1 MSRSENWTWESW
13 DCWDWF
19 QVDPKENETPLE
31 MAKKLISWRGRLLR
45 NAQKEPKQMMEWVG
59 CNEGCKCWSGSRS
72 PSKTFWQ
79 ESMKATKSIRF
90 GTFFLQKSSNISSFE
105 SATSWIRKSAGSER
119 TILIHKI
126 GDWWWL
132 HTYPRCC
139 MLCSRSQVASTEG
152 SVTLDEVL
160 MLREQAQFMFLWISR
175 QKQMGKKTWKPFQ
188 ENCLTYLNICLTET
202 ISVLP
207 RKRFPYVMMREKS
220 LSSTELPR
228 NDRYSFLLLP

>member
-1 MSRSENWTWESW
+1 
-13 DCWDWF
+13 
-19 QVDPKENETPLE
+19 
-31 MAKKLISWRGRLLR
+31 
-45 NAQKEPKQMMEWVG
+45 MEWVG
-59 CNEGCKCWSGSRS
+59 WNEGCKCWSGSRS

-79 ESMKATKSIRF
+79 ESMKATKSVRF
-90 GTFFLQKSSNISSFE
+90 GTFFWQKSSNISSFE
-105 SATSWIRKSAGSER
+105 SVTSWKRKSVGSER

-132 HTYPRCC
+132 HTYLTYPRCC

-175 QKQMGKKTWKPFQ
+175 QKQMVKKNTWNPFQ

-207 RKRFPYVMMREKS
+207 RRGFHMLWWGKVFEQHWAAKKW
-220 LSSTELPR
+220 
-228 NDRYSFLLLP
+228 